1 MVPSQPI
8 FRSFAC
14 ACMPHA
20 RTHAQQRLG
29 RYHGALVAIGATAL
43 QHLREV
49 TDDDLSEIGMPRLHR
64 RTLLKRLADPERVDL
79 ERIFSRVATGRH
91 AAAASDEGSVVA
103 NTEIE
108 DLDDDDD
115 DDDDDEQDDDEQ
127 DDDDDDD
134 DDDDEFFDAA
144 TPPSTSPSVQ
154 PRTNDTVHPTA
165 AQALRLLCAAEEEQ
179 PAA

>member
-79 ERIFSRVATGRH
+79 ERIFSRGATDRH

-108 DLDDDDD
+108 YLDDDDD
-115 DDDDDEQDDDEQ
+115 DDDDDEQ
-127 DDDDDDD
+127 DDD